1 MQMGRLFRSEKP
13 LRSQLSQIWYL
24 EFAFMARVLWKAAR
38 IAMIKVWWNC
48 MLAHASTAT
57 APIARVFSP
66 KLEICVET
74 LANAQIADRGGAHR
88 IELCGELAGGG
99 VTPSLGLLEQVVS
112 SIGIPVHSMIR
123 PRGGDFLYSAGEFRA
138 MERDIELAKRAGAAG
153 VVLGVLTARGEVD
166 VAATRQLIEAAR
178 PMRVT
183 FHRAFD
189 VTRDLDA
196 ALEAVIAAGT
206 DILLT
211 SGGAERLSE
220 GIDAVARLVERAG
233 GRIEIM
239 GGSGVRLQNAVA
251 LYEASGVGAIHS
263 SMRRP
268 LSTEESTGIHVLPDA
283 LPPYEVREEDVRTLT
298 AALRKSAG
306 NGAAHR
312 HLT

>member
-1 MQMGRLFRSEKP
+1 
-13 LRSQLSQIWYL
+13 
-24 EFAFMARVLWKAAR
+24 
-38 IAMIKVWWNC
+38 
-48 MLAHASTAT
+48 MLAHAPTAT
-57 APIARVFSP
+57 APRARLRSP

-74 LANAQIADRGGAHR
+74 LENAEIADRGGAHR

-99 VTPSLGLLEQVVS
+99 VTPSLGLLEQVVA
-112 SIGIPVHSMIR
+112 SISIPVHCMIR

-138 MERDIELAKRAGAAG
+138 MERDIELAKQAGAAG
-153 VVLGVLTARGEVD
+153 VVLGVLTAGGEVD
-166 VAATRQLIEAAR
+166 VAATRRLIEAAR

-233 GRIEIM
+233 NRIEIM

-251 LYEASGVGAIHS
+251 LCEAAGLGAIHS

-268 LSTEESTGIHVLPDA
+268 LAAEDATIHVLPDA
-283 LPPYEVREEDVRTLT
+283 LPPYEVREEDVRTL
-298 AALRKSAG
+298 AAGLKNCIRDASTSAEIRQP
-306 NGAAHR
+306 A
-312 HLT
+312 TQV

>member
-1 MQMGRLFRSEKP
+1 MV
-13 LRSQLSQIWYL
+13 
-24 EFAFMARVLWKAAR
+24 RVLSEAAQT
-38 IAMIKVWWNC
+38 ATFQVWWNR
-48 MLAHASTAT
+48 MLAHASTAA
-57 APIARVFSP
+57 APKAGVCSP
-66 KLEICVET
+66 QLEICVET

-112 SIGIPVHSMIR
+112 SITIPVHCMIR

-138 MERDIELAKRAGAAG
+138 MERDIELTKNAGAAG
-153 VVLGVLTARGEVD
+153 IVLGILTARGEVD
-166 VAATRQLIEAAR
+166 IAATRQLVEAAR

-196 ALEAVIAAGT
+196 ALEAVIAAGA

-220 GIDAVARLVERAG
+220 GIGAVARLVERAG
-233 GRIEIM
+233 DRIEIM

-251 LYEASGVGAIHS
+251 LYEASGVAAIHS

-268 LSTEESTGIHVLPDA
+268 LSLEDSTAIHVLPDA
-283 LPPYEVREEDVRTLT
+283 LPPYEVREEDVRALT
-298 AALRKSAG
+298 AALRKSAEKT
-306 NGAAHR
+306 AANR
-312 HLT
+312 QRP

>member
-1 MQMGRLFRSEKP
+1 
-13 LRSQLSQIWYL
+13 
-24 EFAFMARVLWKAAR
+24 
-38 IAMIKVWWNC
+38 

-57 APIARVFSP
+57 APNARALSP
-66 KLEICVET
+66 KLEVCVET
-74 LANAQIADRGGAHR
+74 LDNAQIADRGGANR

-99 VTPSLGLLEQVVS
+99 VTPSLGLLEEVVA
-112 SIGIPVHSMIR
+112 SITIPVHCMIR
-123 PRGGDFLYSAGEFRA
+123 PRGGDFLYNAGEFRA
-138 MERDIELAKRAGAAG
+138 MERDIQLAKNAGAAG
-153 VVLGVLTARGEVD
+153 VVLGILTSRGEVD
-166 VAATRQLIEAAR
+166 VAAARHLIEAAR

-196 ALEAVIAAGT
+196 ALEAVISAGT

-233 GRIEIM
+233 DRIEIM

-251 LYEASGVGAIHS
+251 LYEASGVAAIHS

-268 LSTEESTGIHVLPDA
+268 LSIEASTGIHVLPDA

-298 AALRKSAG
+298 AALRASAEKT
-306 NGAAHR
+306 AANR
-312 HLT
+312 HLP